1 MRLLGRRVA
10 VSLSCDIPI
19 KVVACINLR
28 DRLLN
33 QALDMAPWGPPEAT
47 IEGAALSFIES
58 GASVKVAF
66 CTAEKSESKSL
77 QQYLYPGMLSIFSI
91 HASLVLHQRR
101 KELAGVTMLPE

>member
-1 MRLLGRRVA
+1 MRYRCHA
-10 VSLSCDIPI
+10 ISLSKLLHASTYATDFLI
-19 KVVACINLR
+19 K
-28 DRLLN
+28 
-33 QALDMAPWGPPEAT
+33 LDMAPWGPPEAT
-47 IEGAALSFIES
+47 VEGAALSFIKS

-101 KELAGVTMLPE
+101 KELAGVTVLPE